1 MVVSGLG
8 KKTIPF
14 SSAELG
20 KLGRTAFNMIEIISF
35 LMAAIAI
42 LDEGLA
48 TAEER
53 CKGNALAALQEH
65 RPFLSSMDKACRHL
79 VRESLALMSTFMM
92 RQRSILGSNFA
103 ASVPN
108 TYRNRI
114 IRSPLSTFDVAP
126 SGILEEVKS
135 QYENFI
141 QNRAFTS
148 AVAKLGSM
156 NKVGRIKKTV
166 KSRMTIVSRGAARG
180 QLFRGAGLTRG
191 NRGAGRGSLRGV
203 RKSAY
208 SNRNM
213 RGYARRDRAIRD
225 AEAPSRG
232 GASTSGAGFSAENR
246 Q

>member
-8 KKTIPF
+8 KKTVPF
-14 SSAELG
+14 SSIELG
-20 KLGRTAFNMIEIISF
+20 KLGRTSFNLIEIVSF

-48 TAEER
+48 TAEEK
-53 CKGNALAALQEH
+53 CKGTALSAIQEH
-65 RPFLSSMDKACRHL
+65 RPFLASMDKACRHL
-79 VRESLALMSTFMM
+79 VRESLALMATFMM

-114 IRSPLSTFDVAP
+114 IRSPLSHFDVAP
-126 SGILEEVKS
+126 RGVLDEVRS
-135 QYENFI
+135 QFEHFI

-148 AVAKLGSM
+148 AVTRLGNL
-156 NKVGRIKKTV
+156 NKVGKIKRTI
-166 KSRMTIVSRGAARG
+166 KSRTTIVSRGSARG
-180 QLFRGAGLTRG
+180 QQFRGAGFIRG
-191 NRGAGRGSLRGV
+191 NRGAGRGALRGV
-203 RKSAY
+203 KKTAY
-208 SNRNM
+208 SNKNM

-232 GASTSGAGFSAENR
+232 RASTSGAGFSVENR

>member
-14 SSAELG
+14 SSIELG
-20 KLGRTAFNMIEIISF
+20 KLGRSAFSMLEIISF
-35 LMAAIAI
+35 LMASIAI

-48 TAEER
+48 SAEER
-53 CKGNALAALQEH
+53 SKGNALSALQEH

-79 VRESLALMSTFMM
+79 VRESLAMMSTFMM
-92 RQRSILGSNFA
+92 RQRSILGANFA

-108 TYRNRI
+108 TYRNRL

-126 SGILEEVKS
+126 SGVLEEVKH
-135 QYENFI
+135 QFENFI
-141 QNRAFTS
+141 QHRAFTS
-148 AVAKLGSM
+148 AVSKLGNL
-156 NKVGRIKKTV
+156 NKVGRIKKTI
-166 KSRMTIVSRGAARG
+166 KNRMTIVSRGTARG
-180 QLFRGAGLTRG
+180 QLFRGAGPARG

-208 SNRNM
+208 SSRNL
-213 RGYARRDRAIRD
+213 RGFIRRDRAIRD
-225 AEAPSRG
+225 VEAPLRG